1 MVHTF
6 RLLKADWGI
15 SITIDAEVIRVPSSV
30 NDDSVL
36 LDLENVKVN
45 EEVREY
51 LKLGLGWFLKN
62 VDVGSCVN
70 KSTLIKIR
78 SINFHYADYQ
88 KEGFFFAMASW
99 AAKYFGVEMLAYEAF
114 FDRGQNKYIFPLL
127 EKGK

>member
-15 SITIDAEVIRVPSSV
+15 SITIDAEVVTNTNPV

-51 LKLGLGWFLKN
+51 LKLGLEWFLKN
-62 VDVGSCVN
+62 VDVVSCMN
-70 KSTLIKIR
+70 ESTLIKIR

-99 AAKYFGVEMLAYEAF
+99 AAKYCGVEMVAYEAF

-127 EKGK
+127 EKGR